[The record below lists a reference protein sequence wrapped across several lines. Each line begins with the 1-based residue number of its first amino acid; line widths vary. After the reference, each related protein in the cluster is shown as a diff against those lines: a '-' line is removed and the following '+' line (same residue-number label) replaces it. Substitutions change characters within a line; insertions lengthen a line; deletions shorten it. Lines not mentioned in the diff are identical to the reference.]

1 MSTPQDAAR
10 AAQDSSVFRR
20 LARVGYV
27 VLGILHIVIGGI
39 AISIATGGGG
49 EADQG
54 GAMGQIRSTPAGVV
68 ILWIIAVGL
77 LALAAWQIAEA
88 LLERDPDAKKAWAH
102 RAKFLGTAAAYVAIA
117 VTAVG
122 VAVGSR
128 SGFADSAETF
138 SGRLI
143 STPGGVFLLVIVGL
157 GVAAIGAAFII
168 RGITRAFE
176 KHLDLPSGTARRGIV
191 ALGIAGYVAKGLAI
205 GATGILLIVAAVAQD
220 PETAG
225 GLDAGLR
232 ALAALPFGAV
242 VLWIVGAGLM
252 LYGLFCIARARYSR
266 M

>member
-1 MSTPQDAAR
+1 MAD
-10 AAQDSSVFRR
+10 RR
-20 LARVGYV
+20 G
-27 VLGILHIVIGGI
+27 
-39 AISIATGGGG
+39 
-49 EADQG
+49 
-54 GAMGQIRSTPAGVV
+54 
-68 ILWIIAVGL
+68 
-77 LALAAWQIAEA
+77 
-88 LLERDPDAKKAWAH
+88 LLERDPDAEKAWAH

-128 SGFADSAETF
+128 SGSADSAETF

-168 RGITRAFE
+168 RGVTRAFE

-191 ALGIAGYVAKGLAI
+191 ALGIAGYIAKGLAI